1 MKTSAIAVSIMAA
14 VFLFSTAGISF
25 SAQEDVKGTVKGT
38 VTAIKI
44 VEVELTVKDDKG
56 KETKVKTKDTGLA
69 LGDRIVIKDGKAS
82 KEVKPITG
90 GY

>member
-1 MKTSAIAVSIMAA
+1 MKASAIAVSIMAA

-25 SAQEDVKGTVKGT
+25 SAHEDVKGTVKGT
-38 VTAIKI
+38 VTEIKI

-56 KETKVKTKDTGLA
+56 KETKVKTKDTGLK